1 MGVYNEYLGRELTA
15 DEEKILKEIIKTCYI
30 NDWHIRDFAYMKLST
45 GPNVLEAL
53 KIYAQQQQK
62 GAQ

>member
-1 MGVYNEYLGRELTA
+1 MGVYNKYLDRELSA
-15 DEEKILKEIIKTCYI
+15 GEEKILKEIIKMCYI
-30 NDWHIRDFAYMKLST
+30 ADTHIQGFAYMKLST